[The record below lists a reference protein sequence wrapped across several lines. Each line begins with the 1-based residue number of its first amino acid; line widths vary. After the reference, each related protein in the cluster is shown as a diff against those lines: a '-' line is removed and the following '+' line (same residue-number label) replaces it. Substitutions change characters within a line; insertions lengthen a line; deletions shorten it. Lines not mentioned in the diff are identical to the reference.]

1 MNYKIIEWQNN
12 RLRVLDQRL
21 LPRETT
27 YREFTDYHQV
37 IDAIQA
43 LVIRGAPLIG
53 LAGACGLAL
62 AAQQQTET
70 NAEGFV
76 DALYTAAEE
85 LRACRPTA
93 IHLVW
98 AIDRMLPSIEE
109 CAPKNG
115 AERVKFLV
123 AATNKLRDEQLAIDQ
138 AIGKAGAGLLAS
150 GDYILTHCNAGALAT
165 GGEGTALAA
174 VKTAI
179 AAGRRIS
186 MVICETRPM
195 FQGARLTAWECEEAF
210 IPYTLITDSM
220 AAHFMKVGRINAVL
234 VGADRIAANGDFA
247 NKIGTYALAT
257 LAKAHKIPFY
267 VAAPCA
273 TVDLDAKTG
282 MDIPIEEREGE
293 EITLVMGRAMIA
305 PERARVWNPAFD
317 VTPASLVTA
326 YVTERGI
333 IAPKGVRHLFATD
346 AKLKPH
352 KLSPVDLR
360 KKGQAQATPFNRE
373 AAATIQLIRRTAAEA
388 AAKAGHLTPAKKA
401 AQVAAGEA
409 MERVLDRRRQK
420 ALKRLGAQEGEE
432 TKAAAA
438 PSEAEAKK
446 AAPKKGAEKPT
457 PAKKKGAAPKKKA
470 VAKKAPAKPATAK
483 KAPVKK
489 APVKKAPVKKAPAA
503 KKSAK
508 KGKK

>member
-37 IDAIQA
+37 IDAIQS

-93 IHLVW
+93 IHLAW
-98 AIDRMLPSIEE
+98 AIDRMLPAVEE
-109 CAPKNG
+109 CAAKNG
-115 AERVKFLV
+115 AERVKHMI
-123 AATNKLRDEQLAIDQ
+123 AATNRLREEQLVIDQ

-150 GDYILTHCNAGALAT
+150 GDYILTHCNAGALGT

-220 AAHFMKVGRINAVL
+220 AAHFMKVGRINAVV

-247 NKIGTYALAT
+247 NKIGTYGLAT
-257 LAKAHKIPFY
+257 LAKTHKIPFY
-267 VAAPCA
+267 VAAPAA
-273 TVDLDAKTG
+273 TVDLEAKTG
-282 MDIPIEEREGE
+282 GDIPIEEREGE

-326 YVTERGI
+326 YITERGI
-333 IAPKGVRHLFATD
+333 IAPKGVRYLFATD

-352 KLSPVDLR
+352 KLSPVELR
-360 KKGQAQATPFNRE
+360 KKRQAQATEFDRE
-373 AAATIQLIRRTAAEA
+373 AAATVQLVRRTAVEA

-409 MERVLDRRRQK
+409 MERVLDRRRKK
-420 ALKRLGAQEGEE
+420 ALARIGAKESGE
-432 TKAAAA
+432 TPA
-438 PSEAEAKK
+438 AEAPAASAEKPA
-446 AAPKKGAEKPT
+446 AAPKKGAAKPA
-457 PAKKKGAAPKKKA
+457 PAKKKSAVAKKKA
-470 VAKKAPAKPATAK
+470 VAKKVPAK
-483 KAPVKK
+483 KAPTTK
-489 APVKKAPVKKAPAA
+489 A
-503 KKSAK
+503 SAK
-508 KGKK
+508 KKTAKKEKNR

>member
-1 MNYKIIEWQNN
+1 MSYKIIEWQNN

-76 DALYTAAEE
+76 DAIYTAAEE

-93 IHLVW
+93 IHLAW

-123 AATNKLRDEQLAIDQ
+123 AATNKLREEQLVIDQ
-138 AIGKAGAGLLAS
+138 ALGKAGAGLLAS

-165 GGEGTALAA
+165 GSEGTVLAA

-195 FQGARLTAWECEEAF
+195 FQGARLTAWECEEEF
-210 IPYTLITDSM
+210 IPYTVITDSM

-247 NKIGTYALAT
+247 NKIGTYGLAT

-273 TVDLDAKTG
+273 TVDLDATTG
-282 MDIPIEEREGE
+282 ADIPIEEREGD

-317 VTPASLVTA
+317 VTPAALVTA

-333 IAPKGVRHLFATD
+333 IAPKGVRNLFATD

-352 KLSPVDLR
+352 RLSSVDLR
-360 KKGQAQATPFNRE
+360 KKRQAHATPFDRE
-373 AAATIQLIRRTAAEA
+373 AAATVQLVRRTAVEA

-409 MERVLDRRRQK
+409 MERVLDRRRKK
-420 ALKRLGAQEGEE
+420 ALARLGAQEGEE
-432 TKAAAA
+432 K
-438 PSEAEAKK
+438 EAEATPPEVGEKK
-446 AAPKKGAEKPT
+446 ATTPKKGAAKPT
-457 PAKKKGAAPKKKA
+457 PAKKKSATPKKKA
-470 VAKKAPAKPATAK
+470 VAKKAPAKTAPTK
-483 KAPVKK
+483 KT
-489 APVKKAPVKKAPAA
+489 PVKKAPAT
-503 KKSAK
+503 KKTTK

>member
-37 IDAIQA
+37 IDAIQS

-76 DALYTAAEE
+76 DAIYTAAEE

-123 AATNKLRDEQLAIDQ
+123 AASNKLREEQLEIDQ
-138 AIGKAGAGLLAS
+138 AIGKAGAGLLTT

-165 GGEGTALAA
+165 GGEGTALAP

-267 VAAPCA
+267 VAAPSA

-282 MDIPIEEREGE
+282 TNIPIEEREGE

-317 VTPASLVTA
+317 VTPAALVTA
-326 YVTERGI
+326 YVTERGLI
-333 IAPKGVRHLFATD
+333 SPKGVRHLFATD

-360 KKGQAQATPFNRE
+360 KKFQAQATPFDRE

-432 TKAAAA
+432 
-438 PSEAEAKK
+438 AEATEATPEVDEKK
-446 AAPKKGAEKPT
+446 VAAPKRGATKPAPT
-457 PAKKKGAAPKKKA
+457 KKKSAAPKKKA
-470 VAKKAPAKPATAK
+470 AAKKAVAKKGNK
-483 KAPVKK
+483 
-489 APVKKAPVKKAPAA
+489 
-503 KKSAK
+503 
-508 KGKK
+508 

>member
-37 IDAIQA
+37 IDAIQS

-93 IHLVW
+93 IHLAW
-98 AIDRMLPSIEE
+98 AIDRMLPAVEE
-109 CAPKNG
+109 CAAKNG
-115 AERVKFLV
+115 AERVKHMI
-123 AATNKLRDEQLAIDQ
+123 AATNLLREEQLVIDQ
-138 AIGKAGAGLLAS
+138 AIGKAGAGLLTS
-150 GDYILTHCNAGALAT
+150 GDYILTHCNAGALGT

-220 AAHFMKVGRINAVL
+220 AAHFMKVGRINAVV

-247 NKIGTYALAT
+247 NKIGTYGLAT
-257 LAKAHKIPFY
+257 LAKTHKIPFY
-267 VAAPCA
+267 VAAPAA
-273 TVDLDAKTG
+273 TVDLEAKTG
-282 MDIPIEEREGE
+282 GDIPIEEREGE

-317 VTPASLVTA
+317 VTPASLVAA
-326 YVTERGI
+326 YITERGI
-333 IAPKGVRHLFATD
+333 IAPKGVRYLFATD

-352 KLSPVDLR
+352 KLSSVELR
-360 KKGQAQATPFNRE
+360 KKRQAQATEFDRE
-373 AAATIQLIRRTAAEA
+373 AAATVQLVRRTAVEA

-409 MERVLDRRRQK
+409 MERVLDRRRKK
-420 ALKRLGAQEGEE
+420 ALARIGAKESGE
-432 TKAAAA
+432 TPA
-438 PSEAEAKK
+438 AEAPAASAEKPA
-446 AAPKKGAEKPT
+446 AAPKKGAAKPA
-457 PAKKKGAAPKKKA
+457 PAKKKSAVAKKKA
-470 VAKKAPAKPATAK
+470 VAKKVPAK
-483 KAPVKK
+483 KAPTTK
-489 APVKKAPVKKAPAA
+489 A
-503 KKSAK
+503 SAK
-508 KGKK
+508 KKTAKKEKNR

>member
-37 IDAIQA
+37 IDAIQS

-98 AIDRMLPSIEE
+98 AIDRMLPAVEE
-109 CAPKNG
+109 SAAKNG
-115 AERVKFLV
+115 AERVKHLI
-123 AATNKLRDEQLAIDQ
+123 AATNQLREEQLVIDQ
-138 AIGKAGAGLLAS
+138 ALGKAGAGLLAS

-247 NKIGTYALAT
+247 NKIGTYGLAT

-267 VAAPCA
+267 VAAPAA
-273 TVDLDAKTG
+273 TVDLEAKTG
-282 MDIPIEEREGE
+282 GDIPIEEREGE
-293 EITLVMGRAMIA
+293 EIILVMGRAMIA

-326 YVTERGI
+326 YITERGI

-352 KLSPVDLR
+352 KLSPVELR
-360 KKGQAQATPFNRE
+360 KKRQAQAAPFDRE
-373 AAATIQLIRRTAAEA
+373 AAATVQLVRRTAVEA

-409 MERVLDRRRQK
+409 MERVLDRRRKK
-420 ALKRLGAQEGEE
+420 ALARLGAQEGTETPAPAAPAEDE
-432 TKAAAA
+432 TK
-438 PSEAEAKK
+438 KK
-446 AAPKKGAEKPT
+446 AAAPKKGAAKPA
-457 PAKKKGAAPKKKA
+457 PASKKAPAPKKKA
-470 VAKKAPAKPATAK
+470 MAKKAPATNAPAKKAPAKKAPAK
-483 KAPVKK
+483 KAPV
-489 APVKKAPVKKAPAA
+489 A
-503 KKSAK
+503 KKPAK
-508 KGKK
+508 KGGKK

>member
-62 AAQQQTET
+62 AAQQQTEAS
-70 NAEGFV
+70 AEGFV

-85 LRACRPTA
+85 LRVCRPTA

-98 AIDRMLPSIEE
+98 AIDRMLPSVEE
-109 CAPKNG
+109 CAAKNG
-115 AERVKFLV
+115 AERVKHLI
-123 AATNKLRDEQLAIDQ
+123 AATNRLREEQLLTDQ
-138 AIGKAGAGLLAS
+138 ALAKAGAGLLTT

-186 MVICETRPM
+186 VVICETRPM

-247 NKIGTYALAT
+247 NKIGTYGLAT
-257 LAKAHKIPFY
+257 LARAHKIPFY
-267 VAAPCA
+267 VAAHTA
-273 TVDLDAKTG
+273 TVDLNAKTG
-282 MDIPIEEREGE
+282 ADIPIEEREGE
-293 EITLVMGRAMIA
+293 EITLVMGRAMVA

-360 KKGQAQATPFNRE
+360 KKRQADAVPFDRE

-409 MERVLDRRRQK
+409 MERVLDRRRKK
-420 ALKRLGAQEGEE
+420 ALARLGAQEGGETTAAEAPAGGEE
-432 TKAAAA
+432 KPAAAA
-438 PSEAEAKK
+438 
-446 AAPKKGAEKPT
+446 KKGAAKPT
-457 PAKKKGAAPKKKA
+457 PAKKKTAAPKKKA
-470 VAKKAPAKPATAK
+470 AATKAPAKKAPA
-483 KAPVKK
+483 
-489 APVKKAPVKKAPAA
+489 KKAPAA
-503 KKSAK
+503 KKTVKKPAK
-508 KGKK
+508 KGGKK